1 MDSKKTIVVM
11 PQMLITE
18 ELVELADNAIKSF
31 RKNDV
36 FLISI
41 DDAGEYPKAK
51 GALEVMAKSDLVLT
65 NKINQGFGITCNR
78 GFNWIFENE
87 KNDCWIIISNNDLE
101 IEDNSIKEL
110 QRPFGMFENVA
121 ITGICSTTERE
132 IEGKKLKDYHEDKMT
147 MDGFISCGG
156 GHMQD
161 GALICTKKSVLEKI
175 GIYDEDFKGGGQ
187 EDIDL
192 FLRARDQFGMKIV
205 MSGFGWYWHKQG
217 ATRWNS
223 AMKDKYKAIEEEN
236 REKLTAKLGYNP
248 QNRQVFRE
256 TQIFNA

>member
-1 MDSKKTIVVM
+1 M

-18 ELVELADNAIKSF
+18 ELVELASKAIDSF
-31 RKNDV
+31 RQNDV
-36 FLISI
+36 YLISI

-65 NKINQGFGITCNR
+65 NKTNQGFGITCNR
-78 GFNWIFENE
+78 GFNWVFENE
-87 KNDCWIIISNNDLE
+87 KDDCWIICANNDIE
-101 IEDNSIKEL
+101 IEKNSIKEL
-110 QRPFGMFENVA
+110 QRPFGMFEDVA
-121 ITGICSTTERE
+121 ITGICSTMERE
-132 IEGKKLKDYHEDKMT
+132 IEGKKLKDYSRQVMSE
-147 MDGFISCGG
+147 GG
-156 GHMQD
+156 LLGDHMQD

-175 GIYDEDFKGGGQ
+175 GIYDENFKGGGQ

-192 FLRARDQFGMKIV
+192 FLRARDEFGMKII

-217 ATRWNS
+217 ATRWGDL
-223 AMKDKYKAIEEEN
+223 KGKYKAIEEEN
-236 REKLTAKLGYNP
+236 RKKLTAKLGYNP

>member
-1 MDSKKTIVVM
+1 
-11 PQMLITE
+11 MLITE
-18 ELVELADNAIKSF
+18 ELVQLADNAIKSF
-31 RKNDV
+31 RQNDV
-36 FLISI
+36 FLISV
-41 DDAGEYPKAK
+41 DDAGEFPKAK

-65 NKINQGFGITCNR
+65 NKTNQGFGRTCNR
-78 GFNWIFENE
+78 GFNWIFQNVKE
-87 KNDCWIIISNNDLE
+87 DVFVICANNDIE

-132 IEGKKLKDYHEDKMT
+132 LEGKKLKDYQRPVMT
-147 MDGFISCGG
+147 EGG
-156 GHMQD
+156 LLGDRMQD
-161 GALICTKKSVLEKI
+161 GSLICTKKSILEKI
-175 GIYDEDFKGGGQ
+175 GIYDPCFAGGGQ

-192 FLRARDQFGMKIV
+192 FLRARDEFGMKIV

-223 AMKDKYKAIEEEN
+223 EMKQKYKAIEEEN
-236 REKLTAKLGYNP
+236 RAKLTRKLGYNP

-256 TQIFNA
+256 TLIYNQ

>member
-1 MDSKKTIVVM
+1 
-11 PQMLITE
+11 MLITD
-18 ELVELADNAIKSF
+18 ELVQLASNAIDSF
-31 RKNDV
+31 RKHDV
-36 FLISI
+36 YIISV

-65 NKINQGFGITCNR
+65 NKKNEGFGRTCNR
-78 GFNWIFENE
+78 GFNWIFQNE
-87 KNDCWIIISNNDLE
+87 KEDVFVICANNDIE
-101 IEDNSIKEL
+101 IEKNSIKEL

-132 IEGKKLKDYHEDKMT
+132 LEGKKLKDYSRPVMT
-147 MDGFISCGG
+147 QDGLLGDR
-156 GHMQD
+156 MQD

-175 GIYDEDFKGGGQ
+175 GIYSPDFFGGGQ
-187 EDIDL
+187 EDIEL
-192 FLRARDQFGMKIV
+192 FLRARDKFGMKII

-223 AMKDKYKAIEEEN
+223 DMKQKYKEIEEEN
-236 REKLTAKLGYNP
+236 RKKLTQKLGYNP

-256 TQIFNA
+256 TVIYNE